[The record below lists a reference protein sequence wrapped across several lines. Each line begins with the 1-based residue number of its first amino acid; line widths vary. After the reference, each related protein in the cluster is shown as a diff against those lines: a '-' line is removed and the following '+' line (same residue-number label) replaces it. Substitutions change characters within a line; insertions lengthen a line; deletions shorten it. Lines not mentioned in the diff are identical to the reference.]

1 MNDKYKYIRIV
12 SQIPELLFDE
22 EYANLFF
29 EWEDG
34 TRIPAHRA
42 IVLKRAEY
50 FK

>member
-1 MNDKYKYIRIV
+1 MEDKNV
-12 SQIPELLFDE
+12 SPNPEFLFGE
-22 EYANLFF
+22 EHPDLFF